1 MQIIFILMTDN
12 IDLACQLA
20 IKWLMACSD
29 LPKVARSLWQ
39 KQL

>member
-1 MQIIFILMTDN
+1 MTDN

-29 LPKVARSLWQ
+29 LLKFAPSLTETAIG
-39 KQL
+39 LPSYPC